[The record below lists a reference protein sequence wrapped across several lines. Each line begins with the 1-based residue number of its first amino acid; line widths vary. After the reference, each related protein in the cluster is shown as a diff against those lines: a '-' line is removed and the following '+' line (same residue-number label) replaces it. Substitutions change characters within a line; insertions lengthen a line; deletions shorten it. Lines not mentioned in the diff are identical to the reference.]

1 MCPMKE
7 FRVKSINEPWITN
20 IALKASKDE
29 HSLLKVAKR
38 NKSRRTKSVLLEA
51 ETEGAQG

>member
-1 MCPMKE
+1 MKE
-7 FRVKSINEPWITN
+7 FRVKSISEPWITN
-20 IALKASKDE
+20 KAIKAIKDE

-38 NKSRRTKSVLLEA
+38 KKSQRSESVLLGA